1 MSITKLQKSDAY
13 LGNPNLKKV
22 SVPHEFTK
30 DQIIE
35 FQKCNEDPVYFM
47 ETYIRIVSLDE
58 GLVPF
63 KMYGFQKNIV
73 NTVHNNRFTICK
85 LPRQSGKSTTVV
97 SYLLHY
103 ALFNPNA
110 NIAILANKSS
120 TARDILSRVQLAY
133 ENLPKWLQQGV
144 INWNKGNIEL
154 ENKSVIVAAATSS
167 SAIRGGSYNIIFLD
181 EYAFVPPNIAQMFFS
196 SVYPT
201 ISAGSQTKMII
212 VSTPYGMNQF
222 YRLWIDAENGRND
235 YVPIEVHWS
244 EVPGR
249 DEKWREDT
257 IRNTSPEQ
265 FAQEFECEF
274 LGSVNTLISPAK
286 IKGMAFFNP
295 TTSSGGL
302 DVYEQPKENNTYC
315 CTVDVARGVHK
326 DYSAFLI
333 LDVTTYPFK
342 VVAKFRSNEIK
353 PLLFPHTIDRVCKAY
368 NQAHVLVE
376 VNDIGQQVA
385 EALQFELE
393 YPNLLMTTQRGRAG
407 QILCAGFSGRG
418 SGFGVK
424 MTKQIKKIGCSNI
437 KSLIEAD
444 KIIINDFNIIE
455 EMSTFIKK
463 GQSWQAEEGCTD
475 DLMMC
480 LVTFAWLSNQP
491 YFKELTDTNARKLLY
506 EEQQHQIEQDMAP
519 FGFVDDG
526 QPEEE
531 KEIIDEYGTV
541 WVPVVRKG
549 Q

>member
-1 MSITKLQKSDAY
+1 MSTDAY

-22 SVPHEFTK
+22 NTPVEFTK
-30 DQIIE
+30 EQILE
-35 FQKCNEDPVYFM
+35 FEKCSKDPIYFM
-47 ETYIRIVSLDE
+47 KNYIQIVSLDE
-58 GLVPF
+58 GLIPF
-63 KMYGFQKNIV
+63 KMYGFQEHIV
-73 NTVHNNRFTICK
+73 KTIHDNRFTICK

-103 ALFNPNA
+103 ALFNPNS

-154 ENKSVIVAAATSS
+154 ENKSTIVAAATSS

-181 EYAFVPPNIAQMFFS
+181 EFAFVPANIAEMFFS

-201 ISAGSQTKMII
+201 ISSGTKTKLII

-222 YRLWIDAENGRND
+222 YKLWTDAENKRND

-249 DEKWREDT
+249 DEKWKEDT

-265 FAQEFECEF
+265 FLQEFECEF

-286 IKGMAFFNP
+286 IKNIVFKTPIKSNA
-295 TTSSGGL
+295 GL
-302 DVYEQPKENNTYC
+302 DVYEDPKKGATYVC
-315 CTVDVARGVHK
+315 MVDVARGVNK
-326 DYSAFLI
+326 DYSAFI
-333 LDVTTYPFK
+333 IADVSQMPYK
-342 VVAKFRSNEIK
+342 VVAKYRSNDIK
-353 PLLFPHTIDRVCKAY
+353 PILFPHTIDRVCKAY
-368 NQAHVLVE
+368 NHAHVLVE
-376 VNDIGQQVA
+376 TNDLGQQIA

-393 YPNLLMTTQRGRAG
+393 YDNLLMTTQRGRAG
-407 QILCAGFSGRG
+407 QILGAGFSGRG
-418 SGFGVK
+418 SGFGVR

-437 KSLIEAD
+437 KTLIESD

-463 GQSWQAEEGCTD
+463 GQSWMAEEGCTD

-480 LVTFAWLSNQP
+480 LVVFGWLSNQP
-491 YFKELTDTNARKLLY
+491 FFKEMTDTNARQQLY
-506 EEQQHQIEQDMAP
+506 EEQQNLIEQDMSP

-526 QPEEE
+526 IPDHEKPEV
-531 KEIIDEYGTV
+531 DEYGTV
-541 WVPVVRKG
+541 WHPVVRKG
-549 Q
+549 N

>member
-1 MSITKLQKSDAY
+1 MSNVGKTEAY

-22 SVPHEFTK
+22 NIPVEFTK
-30 DQIIE
+30 EQIIE
-35 FQKCNEDPVYFM
+35 FQKCESDPLYFM
-47 ETYIRIVSLDE
+47 ENYIQIVSLDK

-63 KMYGFQKNIV
+63 KLYEFQKHIV
-73 NTVHNNRFTICK
+73 RTMHDNRFTICK

-103 ALFNPNA
+103 ALFNPNS
-110 NIAILANKSS
+110 NVAILANKSS
-120 TARDILSRVQLAY
+120 TARDILGRVQLAY

-154 ENKSVIVAAATSS
+154 ENKSVIVAAATSA

-181 EYAFVPPNIAQMFFS
+181 EYAFVPPNIAEMFFS

-201 ISAGSQTKMII
+201 ISAGTQTKMII

-222 YRLWIDAENGRND
+222 YKLWVDAENGRND

-249 DEKWREDT
+249 DEKWKEDT

-265 FAQEFECEF
+265 FSQEFECEF

-286 IKGMAFFNP
+286 IKGMAFHSP
-295 TTSSGGL
+295 KISSGGV
-302 DVYEQPKENNTYC
+302 DVFEEPIKDHTYT
-315 CTVDVARGVHK
+315 CTVDVARGVQK
-326 DYSAFLI
+326 DYSAFI
-333 LDVTTYPFK
+333 IMDVTKFPFNI
-342 VVAKFRSNEIK
+342 VAKFRSNEIK

-368 NQAHVLVE
+368 NHANVLVE

-393 YPNLLMTTQRGRAG
+393 YDNLLMTTQRGRAG
-407 QILCAGFSGRG
+407 QILGAGFSGRG

-437 KSLIEAD
+437 KSLIEGD
-444 KIIINDFNIIE
+444 KILINDFNIIE
-455 EMSTFIKK
+455 EMSTFIRR

-480 LVTFAWLSNQP
+480 LVIFGWLSNQP
-491 YFKELTDTNARKLLY
+491 FFKEMTDTNARAMLY
-506 EEQQHQIEQDMAP
+506 DEQQHQIEQDMAP

-526 QPEEE
+526 LPDHE
-531 KEIIDEYGTV
+531 KVEVDEYGTV
-541 WVPVVRKG
+541 WHPVVRKG
-549 Q
+549 E

>member
-1 MSITKLQKSDAY
+1 MSTDAY

-22 SVPHEFTK
+22 NTPVEFTK
-30 DQIIE
+30 EQILE
-35 FQKCNEDPVYFM
+35 FEKCSKDPIYFM
-47 ETYIRIVSLDE
+47 KNYIQIVSLDE
-58 GLVPF
+58 GLIPF
-63 KMYGFQKNIV
+63 KMYGFQEHIV
-73 NTVHNNRFTICK
+73 KTIHDNRFTICK

-103 ALFNPNA
+103 ALFNPNS

-154 ENKSVIVAAATSS
+154 ENKSTIVAAATSS

-181 EYAFVPPNIAQMFFS
+181 EFAFVPANIAEMFFS

-201 ISAGSQTKMII
+201 ISSGTKTKLII

-222 YRLWIDAENGRND
+222 YKLWTDAENKRND

-249 DEKWREDT
+249 DEKWKEDT

-265 FAQEFECEF
+265 FQQEFECEF

-286 IKGMAFFNP
+286 IKNIVFKTPIKSNA
-295 TTSSGGL
+295 GL
-302 DVYEQPKENNTYC
+302 DVYEDPKKGATYVC
-315 CTVDVARGVHK
+315 MVDVARGVNK
-326 DYSAFLI
+326 DYSAFI
-333 LDVTTYPFK
+333 IADVSQMPYK
-342 VVAKFRSNEIK
+342 VVAKYRSNDIK
-353 PLLFPHTIDRVCKAY
+353 PILFPHTIYRVCKAY
-368 NQAHVLVE
+368 NHAHVLVE
-376 VNDIGQQVA
+376 TNDLGQQIA

-393 YPNLLMTTQRGRAG
+393 YDNLLMTTQRGRAG
-407 QILCAGFSGRG
+407 QILGAGFSGRG
-418 SGFGVK
+418 SGFGVR

-437 KSLIEAD
+437 KTLIESD

-463 GQSWQAEEGCTD
+463 GQSWMAEEGCTD

-480 LVTFAWLSNQP
+480 LVVFGWLSNQP
-491 YFKELTDTNARKLLY
+491 FFKEMTDTNARQQLY
-506 EEQQHQIEQDMAP
+506 EEQQNLIEQDMSP

-526 QPEEE
+526 IPDHEKPEV
-531 KEIIDEYGTV
+531 DEYGTV
-541 WVPVVRKG
+541 WHPVVRKG
-549 Q
+549 N

>member
-1 MSITKLQKSDAY
+1 MTDNY

-22 SVPHEFTK
+22 NTPVEFTK
-30 DQIIE
+30 EQIIE
-35 FQKCNEDPVYFM
+35 YQKCSEDPLYFM
-47 ETYIRIVSLDE
+47 ETYMKIVSLDE

-63 KMYGFQKNIV
+63 KMYDFQKHIV
-73 NTVHNNRFTICK
+73 RTIHDNRFTICK
-85 LPRQSGKSTTVV
+85 LPRQSGKSTTTV

-103 ALFNPNA
+103 ALFNPNS

-154 ENKSVIVAAATSS
+154 ENKSQIVAAATSS

-181 EYAFVPPNIAQMFFS
+181 EFAFVPANIAEMFFS

-201 ISAGSQTKMII
+201 ISSGQKTKMII

-222 YRLWIDAENGRND
+222 YKLWSDAENGRND

-249 DEKWREDT
+249 DEDWKERT

-265 FAQEFECEF
+265 FQQEFECEF

-286 IKGMAFFNP
+286 IKNMVFKKP
-295 TTSSGGL
+295 KTSNAGL
-302 DVYEQPKENNTYC
+302 DVYEDPVKGKTYTI
-315 CTVDVARGVHK
+315 TVDVARGVLK
-326 DYSAFLI
+326 DYSAFI
-333 LDVTTYPFK
+333 VTDVSQFPFNI
-342 VVAKFRSNEIK
+342 VAKYRNNDIK
-353 PLLFPHTIDRVCKAY
+353 PLLFPHTIDQVAKAY
-368 NQAHVLVE
+368 NHAHVLVE
-376 VNDIGQQVA
+376 TNDLGQQIA

-393 YPNLLMTTQRGRAG
+393 YDNLLMTTNRGRAG
-407 QILCAGFSGRG
+407 QILGAGFSGRG
-418 SGFGVK
+418 AGFGVK
-424 MTKQIKKIGCSNI
+424 MTKQIKKIGCANI
-437 KSLIEAD
+437 KTLIESD
-444 KIIINDFNIIE
+444 KIQVNDFNIVE
-455 EMSTFIKK
+455 EMSTFVRR
-463 GQSWQAEEGCTD
+463 GQSWQAEDGNTD

-480 LVTFAWLSNQP
+480 LVIFGWLSNQP
-491 YFKELTDTNARKLLY
+491 FFKEMTDTNARQMLY
-506 EEQQHQIEQDMAP
+506 DEQQHLIEQDMAP

-526 QPEEE
+526 IPDHE
-531 KEIIDEYGTV
+531 KVTVDEYGDV
-541 WVPVVRKG
+541 WHPVTRKG

>member
-1 MSITKLQKSDAY
+1 MSSDAY

-22 SVPHEFTK
+22 NTPIEFTK
-30 DQIIE
+30 DQIVE
-35 FQKCNEDPVYFM
+35 FQKCADDPIYFM
-47 ETYIRIVSLDE
+47 KNYIQIVSLDE
-58 GLVPF
+58 GLIPF
-63 KMYGFQKNIV
+63 KMYDFQEKIV
-73 NTVHNNRFTICK
+73 NTMHNNRFTICK

-103 ALFNPNA
+103 ALFNPNS
-110 NIAILANKSS
+110 NIAILANKST

-154 ENKSVIVAAATSS
+154 ENKSTIVAAATSS

-181 EYAFVPPNIAQMFFS
+181 EYAFVPPNIAEMFFS

-201 ISAGSQTKMII
+201 ISSGTSTKMII

-222 YRLWIDAENGRND
+222 YKLWTDAENGRND

-249 DEKWREDT
+249 DEDWKEKT

-265 FAQEFECEF
+265 FQQEFECEF

-286 IKGMAFFNP
+286 IKNIVFKTPLKSNA
-295 TTSSGGL
+295 GL
-302 DVYEQPKENNTYC
+302 DVYEEPKKGQTYVC
-315 CTVDVARGVHK
+315 CVDVARGVSK
-326 DYSAFLI
+326 DYSAFTI
-333 LDVTTYPFK
+333 IDGTQMPYK
-342 VVAKFRSNEIK
+342 VVAKYRNNDIK
-353 PLLFPHTIDRVCKAY
+353 PILFPHTIDRVCKAY
-368 NQAHVLVE
+368 NHAHVLVE
-376 VNDIGQQVA
+376 TNDLGQQIA

-393 YPNLLMTTQRGRAG
+393 YDNLLMTTQRGRAG
-407 QILCAGFSGRG
+407 QILGAGFSGRG
-418 SGFGVK
+418 SGFGVR

-437 KSLIEAD
+437 KTLIESD
-444 KIIINDFNIIE
+444 KLIVNDFNIIE

-480 LVTFAWLSNQP
+480 LVIFGWLSNQP
-491 YFKELTDTNARKLLY
+491 FFKEMTDTNARQQLY
-506 EEQQHQIEQDMAP
+506 EEQQNLIEQDMSP

-526 QPEEE
+526 IPDHE
-531 KEIIDEYGTV
+531 KVEIDEYGDV
-541 WVPVVRKG
+541 WHPVTRKG
-549 Q
+549 L

>member
-1 MSITKLQKSDAY
+1 MSDAY

-22 SVPHEFTK
+22 NTPIEFTK

-35 FQKCNEDPVYFM
+35 YQKCAEDPIYFM

-63 KMYGFQKNIV
+63 QMYDFQKHIV
-73 NTVHNNRFTICK
+73 RTIHDNRFTICK
-85 LPRQSGKSTTVV
+85 LPRQSGKSTTTV

-103 ALFNPNA
+103 ALFNPNS

-120 TARDILSRVQLAY
+120 TARDILGRVQLAY

-181 EYAFVPPNIAQMFFS
+181 EFAFVPANIAEMFFS
-196 SVYPT
+196 AVYPT
-201 ISAGSQTKMII
+201 ISSGQKTKMII

-222 YRLWIDAENGRND
+222 YKLWTDAENKRND

-249 DEKWREDT
+249 DEKWKEAT

-265 FAQEFECEF
+265 FQQKFECEF

-286 IKGMAFFNP
+286 IKNMAYNDP
-295 TTSSGGL
+295 IQSNAGL
-302 DVYEQPKENNTYC
+302 DVYEDPKKGNTYV
-315 CTVDVARGVHK
+315 CTVDVARGVSK
-326 DYSAFLI
+326 DYSAFVI
-333 LDVTTYPFK
+333 LDVTQMPFK
-342 VVAKFRSNEIK
+342 IVAKFRNNEIR
-353 PLLFPHTIDRVCKAY
+353 PLLFPHTIEKVCKAF
-368 NQAHVLVE
+368 NHAHVLVE
-376 VNDIGQQVA
+376 TNDLGQQIA

-393 YPNLLMTTQRGRAG
+393 YDNLLMTTQRGRAG
-407 QILCAGFSGRG
+407 QILGAGFSGRG

-424 MTKQIKKIGCSNI
+424 MTKQIKKIGCANI
-437 KSLIEAD
+437 KTLIESD
-444 KIIINDFNIIE
+444 KILINDFNIIE
-455 EMSTFIKK
+455 EMSTFIRK
-463 GQSWQAEEGCTD
+463 GQSWQADDGNTD

-480 LVTFAWLSNQP
+480 LVIFGWLSNQP
-491 YFKELTDTNARKLLY
+491 FFKEMTDTNARQMLY
-506 EEQQHQIEQDMAP
+506 EEQQSLIEQDMAP

-526 QPEEE
+526 TPDHE
-531 KEIIDEYGTV
+531 KSEVDEYGTV
-541 WVPVVRKG
+541 WHPVVHKG
-549 Q
+549 L